1 MASPWRV
8 SLTRTA
14 SRRVG
19 EMVGK
24 TAENVLAKKLSTAYF
39 WDDIDLRRL
48 TKAVFK
54 NT

>member
-24 TAENVLAKKLSTAYF
+24 TVGNVLAKKIAGGILLGQ
-39 WDDIDLRRL
+39 D
-48 TKAVFK
+48 
-54 NT
+54 